1 MPYFDHAATSPM
13 PEAVIS
19 AWAEASRAVGN
30 GSSTHR
36 DGQVARLRFEESR
49 ETIAQALGAKGF
61 DTTLT
66 ASGTEA
72 INLAIKGL
80 FWARNG
86 MTAATV
92 PPCDLPRTRII
103 TTRTEHHATIDACEW
118 LEKSCGA
125 HIDYASVDAD
135 GLIDLESVRAL
146 LGDDVALV
154 TTLWVNNEVGTIQP
168 VAELAAL
175 AAEFGVPVHVDAVAA
190 LGYVPISL
198 SDSGVSALSVS
209 AHKVG
214 GPVSVGALAVARGTT
229 IVPLIHGG
237 SQQLLRSGSLD
248 SAGAA
253 AAAVAIRL
261 ATTDIEAHATELAS
275 LRDYLREGVLR
286 AVPDAVVRGSQVSRV
301 AGNLHVTIPGV
312 DSAYL
317 LFLLDEAGFSVSAGS
332 ACTAGVAGVSHVLAE
347 MGSADARGALRMTLG
362 RSNTRAEV
370 DQFVEIL
377 PSLVERVRGLT
388 VS

>member
-36 DGQVARLRFEESR
+36 DGQGARLRFEEAR
-49 ETIAQALGAKGF
+49 EQIASALGAKGF

-125 HIDYASVDAD
+125 HIDYAAVDED
-135 GLIDLESVRAL
+135 GRIDLESVRTL
-146 LGDDVALV
+146 LGDDVALIA
-154 TTLWVNNEVGTIQP
+154 TLWVNNEVGTIQP
-168 VAELAAL
+168 VKELAAL
-175 AAEFGVPVHVDAVAA
+175 AAEHGVPVHMDAVAA
-190 LGYVPISL
+190 LGYVPVSL
-198 SDSGVSALSVS
+198 ADSGVSALSIS

-214 GPVSVGALAVARGTT
+214 GPVSVGALAVARGTA

-237 SQQLLRSGSLD
+237 SQQFLRSGSLD
-248 SAGAA
+248 AAGAV

-261 ATTDIEAHATELAS
+261 ATENIESHAAELGH
-275 LRDYLREGVLR
+275 LRDYLRQELLR
-286 AVPDAVVRGSQVSRV
+286 VIPDAVVRGSQSDRV

-312 DSAYL
+312 DSSYL

-332 ACTAGVAGVSHVLAE
+332 ACSAGVAGVSHVLAE
-347 MGSADARGALRMTLG
+347 MGASDAEGALRMTLG
-362 RSNTRAEV
+362 RSNTVAEV
-370 DQFVEIL
+370 DEFIAIL
-377 PSLVERVRGLT
+377 PALVERVRGL
-388 VS
+388 SFR